1 MAMQQT
7 ITQRL
12 ANPTHFMALS
22 ARLLPWLASAAG
34 VLIAIGLYLALFVA
48 PPDYQ
53 QGQTAKIMYV
63 HVPSAWLAMFGYMVV
78 AASSFG
84 LLVFRHPLAD
94 VSAKA
99 AAPIGAVFTSMC
111 LLTGMLWGKPMW
123 GAFWVWDP
131 RLTSVLILFLLYL
144 GLIALRSSIEDE
156 SLAGKLTAVLALVGI
171 VIIPVIKFSVD
182 WNSLHQPASITRI
195 GSPAIHASLLWPLLV
210 MTTGMS
216 LLFGALH
223 LKAMRNEVLRRRV
236 KALRIVG
243 RMPARRWLSN
253 RQDSFHGLRTA
264 RWFHLGIIRH
274 RSDHAVIAGGLAG
287 ARRATPA
294 TPARRARRDRSPPT
308 LRPSRPFAELKRDGR
323 STSQSNDDTQP
334 AHGSAGVAAGD
345 LLHTGRHI
353 RLWPAHGRSAA
364 TAFGP
369 DRQGGSDHDA
379 ARVGGAD

>member
-1 MAMQQT
+1 MMDMQT
-7 ITQRL
+7 TLTQRL
-12 ANPTHFMALS
+12 ANPTLFMALS
-22 ARLLPWLASAAG
+22 ARLLPWIAAAAG

-63 HVPSAWLAMFGYMVV
+63 HVPSAWLAMFGYVVV
-78 AASSFG
+78 AVSSFG

-99 AAPIGAVFTSMC
+99 AAPVGAVFTGLC

-171 VIIPVIKFSVD
+171 AIIPVIKFSVD

-195 GSPAIHASLLWPLLV
+195 GAPAIHTSLLWPLLV
-210 MTTGMS
+210 MFAGMA
-216 LLFGALH
+216 LLFAAFH

-236 KALRIVG
+236 KALRIV
-243 RMPARRWLSN
+243 RA
-253 RQDSFHGLRTA
+253 D
-264 RWFHLGIIRH
+264 
-274 RSDHAVIAGGLAG
+274 AG
-287 ARRATPA
+287 AVTAQ
-294 TPARRARRDRSPPT
+294 
-308 LRPSRPFAELKRDGR
+308 
-323 STSQSNDDTQP
+323 QS
-334 AHGSAGVAAGD
+334 
-345 LLHTGRHI
+345 
-353 RLWPAHGRSAA
+353 
-364 TAFGP
+364 
-369 DRQGGSDHDA
+369 
-379 ARVGGAD
+379 VG